1 MHNKIDQIGESLNLA
16 NLLMINY
23 AMDEKFRLFS
33 HQIDLVDK
41 FASHFGSV
49 NVHTGH
55 EGVCRVLDGV
65 RVANFGWIAGPR
77 VKIY

>member
-1 MHNKIDQIGESLNLA
+1 LHNKIDQIGESLNLA

-23 AMDEKFRLFS
+23 AMHEKFRLFS

-49 NVHTGH
+49 NVLTGH
-55 EGVCRVLDGV
+55 KGVCRV
-65 RVANFGWIAGPR
+65 
-77 VKIY
+77 

>member
-1 MHNKIDQIGESLNLA
+1 
-16 NLLMINY
+16 
-23 AMDEKFRLFS
+23 MDEKFRLFS
-33 HQIDLVDK
+33 HQINLVDK